1 MIKIKRMIEKLNL
14 WKSSRTFGKNLPG
27 RDGRTG
33 PGAWGSFLRFL
44 GFTSRQAPSHLVPQ
58 VAPPVAP
65 SPVECSPE
73 VAAPIEK
80 NEGLMKG

>member
-1 MIKIKRMIEKLNL
+1 MIKIKRMIKKLNRLGSLPKPIL
-14 WKSSRTFGKNLPG
+14 WKKNYREGMVGQGLEPG
-27 RDGRTG
+27 
-33 PGAWGSFLRFL
+33 GSFLRFL
-44 GFTSRQAPSHLVPQ
+44 GFTSRQAPSQ

-80 NEGLMKG
+80 N